1 MLNKRSFDGPL
12 PGIVGGLVAVAAALI
27 VRSIFQTRLLAELV
41 VDASTFGLQARG
53 FSFFLSLLASSA
65 KPLLFTPVLLG
76 QLAVYLLVWRHVGLR
91 LLPRTT
97 FRRAALASAGAAT
110 VLFLALSVI
119 LVLVT
124 PARLGSHT
132 SWFGYVLATLFGS
145 GVYAL

>member
-1 MLNKRSFDGPL
+1 
-12 PGIVGGLVAVAAALI
+12 
-27 VRSIFQTRLLAELV
+27 
-41 VDASTFGLQARG
+41 
-53 FSFFLSLLASSA
+53 
-65 KPLLFTPVLLG
+65 LG

-145 GVYAL
+145 GVYALVAGGYASAVGGYREDSAPVDSRRAFVARLPALMLRAIALVVIGRRLNATDGG